1 MRHQTK
7 ISYHSVARSL
17 PIFGVSLNPITG
29 TWSAFN
35 GETLT
40 ILSEHRSAA
49 QAHGACR
56 RYEEKAYR
64 RMIAGGPLPG
74 LAHRAV

>member
-1 MRHQTK
+1 MRHQEK
-7 ISYHSVARSL
+7 GSDHSVERTL
-17 PIFGVSLNPITG
+17 PFFGVSLNPITG
-29 TWSAFN
+29 TWSAFD

-56 RYEEKAYR
+56 RYEERAYR
-64 RMIAGGPLPG
+64 RMIAGGLLSG
-74 LAHRAV
+74 LAHRTI

>member
-7 ISYHSVARSL
+7 ISYHLVVRSL

-35 GETLT
+35 EETLT

-49 QAHGACR
+49 RAHGACR

-64 RMIAGGPLPG
+64 RMIGGSPFSDLT
-74 LAHRAV
+74 HRAI